1 MSVKK
6 EKWKGKE
13 KWIIALCGGLI
24 SFSLSVLQ
32 LYYYFFIFLFQR
44 FLNLF
49 TEKLKEG
56 KKWWIRE
63 LWMDCLVAD
72 ERERDGCGDTEKVG
86 ERERESLLE
95 FKRLKSDP
103 LVTMAP
109 AILAFFLFF
118 WLLRWIFFFLN
129 TVLEFSFSFSFSFF
143 TLSAKQSLL
152 YGFIF

>member
-1 MSVKK
+1 MKRKREVNYCFVWGFDFFLSVC
-6 EKWKGKE
+6 
-13 KWIIALCGGLI
+13 LTTLLLFFYF
-24 SFSLSVLQ
+24 SFSEISKSLHRETQRRKEMMNSW
-32 LYYYFFIFLFQR
+32 IMNGLFSCR
-44 FLNLF
+44 
-49 TEKLKEG
+49 
-56 KKWWIRE
+56 W
-63 LWMDCLVAD
+63 
-72 ERERDGCGDTEKVG
+72 EREMAVEIQRRRG
-86 ERERESLLE
+86 RERESLLE